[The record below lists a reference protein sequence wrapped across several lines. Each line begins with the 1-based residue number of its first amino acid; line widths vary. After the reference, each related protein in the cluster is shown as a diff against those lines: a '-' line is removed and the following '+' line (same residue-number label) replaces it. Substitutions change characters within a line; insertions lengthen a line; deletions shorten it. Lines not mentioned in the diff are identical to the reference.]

1 MPNWCSNKVTFTHND
16 HAQIKRL
23 VETYNQDRLFAEFHP
38 CPQELLNTVAGSH
51 GDPGK
56 QAELEKQE
64 QANRESYGYA
74 NWYDWCVANW
84 GTKWDVN
91 TNGDTAEVEDGELA
105 VEVWFDTAWS
115 PPIGFYEHMES
126 LGFKVDA
133 FYHEPGVGFCGRY
146 TAGDDEC
153 IEIEGDADWVRSN
166 VPIEIDDAFSISDLM
181 EEWDDDDDEEEKED

>member
-1 MPNWCSNKVTFTHND
+1 MPNWCSNKVTFTHGD

-23 VETYNQDRLFAEFHP
+23 VEAYNRDGLFAEFHP
-38 CPQELLNTVAGSH
+38 CPQELLDTVAGSH
-51 GDPGK
+51 GDADK

-64 QANRESYGYA
+64 KANIERHGHA

-105 VEVWFDTAWS
+105 VEIWFDTAWS
-115 PPIGFYEHMES
+115 PPIGFYQHMES

-133 FYHEPGVGFCGRY
+133 FYYEPGMGVCGRN
-146 TAGDDEC
+146 TMNDDDYY
-153 IEIEGDADWVRSN
+153 EIAGDADWVN
-166 VPIEIDDAFSISDLM
+166 ANIPIEINDAFSISECMGDWES
-181 EEWDDDDDEEEKED
+181 EEEDDED